1 MERPRVLVA
10 APLPPPITGQ
20 SVVTEMAVRVLH
32 DHASVEILDT
42 TVDDAPVRDG
52 GGPPVGRAVRWVSHL
67 SRLRTMLQTTRPDV
81 FYFTPASSVRGLLR
95 DRATLALVPSATRV
109 VAHFHVANY
118 DVLLRHA
125 VWSRPASSVLRRL
138 DAAVLPSAYAAN
150 RLLRAAPD
158 VPAHVVPNVVPV
170 DRRVTA
176 DELEAKWGR
185 SPARKRSVLFL
196 ANLLPEKGHELLADA
211 LVQMNGEAPD
221 HVVVAG
227 AWPSDATRARYEARL
242 RVLGLADRVEVTGA
256 LTGAEVRERLLE
268 ANVFVFPSTCP
279 SESFGLSLLEG
290 MHAGCAAI
298 AVDHAAAGELVH
310 DGVEG
315 RLVAPTAGAL
325 AAGLAD
331 AQRHAERFG
340 RAAASRARDAY
351 GAERFE
357 DELPRVVLGLS

>member
-1 MERPRVLVA
+1 MEGPCVLVA

-20 SVVTEMAVRVLH
+20 SVVTEMAVQVLRE
-32 DHASVEILDT
+32 HAPVVTLDT
-42 TVDDAPVRDG
+42 TVDEAPVRDSA
-52 GGPPVGRAVRWVSHL
+52 GPPVGRALRWVSHL
-67 SRLRTMLQTTRPDV
+67 ARLRALLRSSAPDV

-95 DRATLALVPSATRV
+95 DRATLALVPASTRV

-118 DVLLRHA
+118 DTLLRHR
-125 VWSRPASSVLRRL
+125 VWGRAASDVLGRL
-138 DAAVLPSAYAAN
+138 DAVVLPSAYAAN

-158 VPAHVVPNVVPV
+158 VPAHVVPNVVPS
-170 DRRVTA
+170 DRRVQL
-176 DELEAKWGR
+176 DELEAKWTR
-185 SPARKRSVLFL
+185 SSSRKRSVLFL

-211 LVQMNGEAPD
+211 LVQMNGDAPD

-227 AWPSDATRARYEARL
+227 AWPSADTRAQYESRL
-242 RVLGLADRVEVTGA
+242 RVLGLADSVEVTGA

-268 ANVFVFPSTCP
+268 ADVFVFPSTCP

-331 AQRHAERFG
+331 AQRNAERFG
-340 RAAASRARDAY
+340 RAAASRARAAY

-357 DELPRVVLGLS
+357 DELPRIVLGLS